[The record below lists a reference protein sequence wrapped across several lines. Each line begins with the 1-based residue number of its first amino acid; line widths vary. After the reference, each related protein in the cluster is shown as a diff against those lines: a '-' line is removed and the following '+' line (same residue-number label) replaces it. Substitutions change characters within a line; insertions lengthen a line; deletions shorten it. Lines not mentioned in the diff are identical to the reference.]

1 MEEIRQYIV
10 TKLGPENYGIE
21 IGIVDN
27 IVRMQKI
34 TRVPKVQPYYIG
46 VMNIRGE
53 IIPVISL
60 RKKLGLG
67 EDVITEESRI
77 LIVKPEPQANV
88 GILVDEVDEVV
99 MLEDKDIDYEQSKI
113 KDANAI
119 FLEGV
124 GKYENKLVSI
134 LNISTIPFCLKNLM

>member
-34 TRVPKVQPYYIG
+34 TRVPKVQSYYIG

-77 LIVKPEPQANV
+77 LIVKPEPQANI

-134 LNISTIPFCLKNLM
+134 LNISTILMDKN

>member
-77 LIVKPEPQANV
+77 LIVKPEPQAN
-88 GILVDEVDEVV
+88 
-99 MLEDKDIDYEQSKI
+99 KI

-134 LNISTIPFCLKNLM
+134 LNISTILMDKN